1 MQFTANQI
9 AAMIGGKVEGDGN
22 AAVSTFAKI
31 EEGHAGALSFLS
43 NPKYDHYLY
52 TTESTIVL
60 VKTDFA
66 LERCV

>member
-43 NPKYDHYLY
+43 NPK
-52 TTESTIVL
+52 
-60 VKTDFA
+60 
-66 LERCV
+66 